1 MTAIIRR
8 RKKAKKDGEGRE
20 AWRVGVGLAS
30 KVIRGRS
37 ANRPRDRIFFDTI
50 RVTKGGSTA
59 LDTRQWVGV
68 TRVEIVALIGPSG
81 TGKSHRASMV
91 ADRYQ
96 ADAILDDGLYIVD
109 GRILAG
115 RSAKSESTRV
125 AAVKRAILL
134 DPDHA
139 RDVREAMRA
148 QAPERL
154 LILGTSR
161 RMVER
166 IMSSLELNGH
176 AVEVVFIDQIATGQ
190 EIETA
195 RQEREGEGRHVIPV
209 PTLEVRKTF
218 SGYLIAPL
226 QFIFFRHGRG
236 VRVAVEKSIV
246 RPTYSLLGRFYIA
259 DTVLSAIAAHSADQC
274 ANVAEVGRV
283 VVQSA
288 GDGVHLNLEV
298 TLAAPRDV
306 LGVIGTVQSQVRAAI
321 ERMTALN
328 VVEVVVEARQIT
340 GNLGRG

>member
-1 MTAIIRR
+1 M
-8 RKKAKKDGEGRE
+8 
-20 AWRVGVGLAS
+20 
-30 KVIRGRS
+30 
-37 ANRPRDRIFFDTI
+37 
-50 RVTKGGSTA
+50 
-59 LDTRQWVGV
+59 
-68 TRVEIVALIGPSG
+68 EIVALIGPSG

-139 RDVREAMRA
+139 RAVREAVKA
-148 QAPERL
+148 QAPRRL

-161 RMVER
+161 RMVDR
-166 IMSSLELNGH
+166 IVGALELQDYSVH
-176 AVEVVFIDQIATGQ
+176 AVSIDQVATGQ

-226 QFIFFRHGRG
+226 HFIFLRHGRG
-236 VRVAVEKSIV
+236 GRVDVEKSIV

-259 DTVLSAIAAHSADQC
+259 DTVLSAIAAHSASQC
-274 ANVAEVGRV
+274 GNVAEVGRV
-283 VVQSA
+283 IVQSSA
-288 GDGVHLNLEV
+288 DGVVLNMEV
-298 TLAAPRDV
+298 TLAEPQDV
-306 LGVIGTVQSQVRAAI
+306 LGTIGTVQAQVRAII

-328 VVEVVVEARQIT
+328 VAEVVVEARQIA
-340 GNLGRG
+340 GHLERG